1 MATKH
6 SGKHSGPE
14 HALERLVFFSDA
26 VFAIAITLLVIEIH
40 VPRLPPGSTNQDYFV
55 ALAHLIPSF
64 FGFFVSFW
72 VIGAFWIVHHRAFS
86 LAAHYRDSLLTPNLA
101 VLCGIVFIP
110 FATAFMAANTG
121 MLVPQALYDLTLI
134 VCGLLHLRLNR
145 MVTSPP
151 VVSEQADPLTIALT
165 RVRGWSVTL
174 GAACALAIGFVDS
187 HYSQVAL
194 ITIPL
199 WRILLQRR
207 TRRRFPAA

>member
-1 MATKH
+1 VAA
-6 SGKHSGPE
+6 KHSGPE

-40 VPRLPPGSTNQDYFV
+40 VPRLPHGSTNQDYFV
-55 ALAHLIPSF
+55 ALAHLLPSF

-86 LAAHYRDSLLTPNLA
+86 LAAHYRDALLIPNLA

-194 ITIPL
+194 VTIPL

-207 TRRRFPAA
+207 TRRRFPVA